1 MFTSMRTLWNSLPG
15 TCQVCGGWP
24 ASAVCEACARR
35 FGSDQLRC
43 TGCAAPS
50 LVGDRLC
57 GACLTQAATAPLQA
71 CVAAVDYAYP
81 WNDLIARFKFRNEPG
96 WAGPFARQMMGSP
109 KAAEVLSVADLVV
122 PVPLT
127 RARLAH
133 RGYNQAWELVKA
145 LRRLLPRDKPAQPDA
160 LVRLLETPD
169 QHTLQ
174 REQRLLN
181 LQGVFA
187 PHPQRIHLLQKA
199 HVLLVDDVMT
209 TGATLHAAA
218 HALRQAGAAQVSA
231 LVFARTPPSHARA

>member
-1 MFTSMRTLWNSLPG
+1 MFTPWRALWNSLPG
-15 TCQVCGGWP
+15 ICQVCGAWP
-24 ASAVCEACARR
+24 SSAVCGACAER
-35 FGSDQLRC
+35 FQGERQRC
-43 TGCAAPS
+43 AGCAAP
-50 LVGDRLC
+50 LLTGTPLC
-57 GACLTQAATAPLQA
+57 GACLKQPAPLQA

-96 WAGPFARQMMGSP
+96 WAGPFARRMLCAPQ
-109 KAAEVLSVADLVV
+109 AAELLSRCDLVV

-127 RARLAH
+127 PARLAH

-145 LRRLLPRDKPAQPDA
+145 LRRGLPHDVAVQADV

-169 QHTLQ
+169 QHSLA
-174 REQRLLN
+174 REQRLQN

-187 PHPQRIHLLQKA
+187 PHPQRLHLIEQA

-231 LVFARTPPSHARA
+231 MVFARTAPPNTA

>member
-1 MFTSMRTLWNSLPG
+1 MLTPWRTLWNSLPG
-15 TCQVCGGWP
+15 ICQVCAAWP
-24 ASAVCEACARR
+24 ASAVCDACASR
-35 FGSDQLRC
+35 FRGDQQRC
-43 TGCAAPS
+43 TGCAAP
-50 LVGDRLC
+50 LPAGGRLC
-57 GACLTQAATAPLQA
+57 GACLTQTAPSALQA

-96 WAGPFARQMMGSP
+96 WAGPFARQMMDRP
-109 KAAEVLSVADLVV
+109 QAAELLSTCDLVV

-127 RARLAH
+127 RTRLAD

-145 LRRLLPRDKPAQPDA
+145 LRRRLPRDSPGQPDV

-169 QHTLQ
+169 QHSLA
-174 REQRLLN
+174 REQRLRN

-187 PHPQRIHLLQKA
+187 PHPQRVHLIERA

-231 LVFARTPPSHARA
+231 LVFARTPPHTA